1 MEVFDFY
8 ENLENYYNSYK
19 PEQEINLE
27 KFKEKKK
34 YVQLF
39 FVLTMGLSIYYFY
52 NK

>member
-1 MEVFDFY
+1 MF
-8 ENLENYYNSYK
+8 NYITEPNTNKKYSIFSKNGK
-19 PEQEINLE
+19 QLL
-27 KFKEKKK
+27 KK